1 MPKNLLFQDKMC
13 YKSCKTV
20 HMLLYLSVLV
30 TYSLAIIV
38 TALQSSC
45 KIFGQ

>member
-13 YKSCKTV
+13 YKGYKTA

-30 TYSLAIIV
+30 TYSLATNV